1 MVRWNVHRFRTIRT
15 LALVGLLA
23 IGLAATTTAPAFAGT
38 WTATGSMS
46 TARLKHTATLLP
58 NSQVLVAGGVNSTG
72 FITSAK
78 LYDPTT
84 GKWTST
90 GSMTTARGDRTATLL
105 PNGDVLVAGGL
116 TNGNSSIGTACT
128 ATAELYD
135 PSTGQWTT
143 TGSMTTPRAN
153 HTATLLNDGTV
164 LVAGGLCNGGFIYPD
179 NTAELYDP
187 SNGTWKAT
195 ASMNF
200 ARASAGATLL
210 QSGEVLVAGGDGS
223 SAELYNPSKGQW
235 KITGSMNTSRG
246 TLQMTLLV
254 NGMALV
260 LGGSGLASYA
270 SQFYRPT
277 NGTWHSIQYGV
288 VPPIWGHTLTLLDTG
303 KALAAGGHFNNGIT
317 SLARLY
323 DASTNSW
330 SNNSIMTTP
339 RQYHTATLLPNGQVL
354 VAGGQVLNSNGTAT
368 DFASAE
374 LYTP

>member
-72 FITSAK
+72 FITSAE

-153 HTATLLNDGTV
+153 HTATLLNDGTS
-164 LVAGGLCNGGFIYPD
+164 GGSAAAFG
-179 NTAELYDP
+179 P
-187 SNGTWKAT
+187 SGCGRSDCAAKARG
-195 ASMNF
+195 
-200 ARASAGATLL
+200 ARASQSETGRCATPGC
-210 QSGEVLVAGGDGS
+210 S
-223 SAELYNPSKGQW
+223 
-235 KITGSMNTSRG
+235 
-246 TLQMTLLV
+246 
-254 NGMALV
+254 
-260 LGGSGLASYA
+260 
-270 SQFYRPT
+270 
-277 NGTWHSIQYGV
+277 
-288 VPPIWGHTLTLLDTG
+288 
-303 KALAAGGHFNNGIT
+303 
-317 SLARLY
+317 
-323 DASTNSW
+323 
-330 SNNSIMTTP
+330 
-339 RQYHTATLLPNGQVL
+339 
-354 VAGGQVLNSNGTAT
+354 
-368 DFASAE
+368 
-374 LYTP
+374 